1 MSPFRVSFF
10 RAYVVGT
17 TYAPAALGVFAAL
30 LALAEAVAHAR
41 GATPLSFGPA
51 ATTPPL
57 FGHGSTAPVGMG
69 ASTPGTPAGPST
81 VVVALT
87 GPGADPGGAA
97 LRLVAFGLLALAT
110 TVPVVFLRTRP
121 TAAALVV
128 GAAGVLSFTA
138 FRTLTVAAR
147 PSWWSASTGSVSPER
162 GGLASCSPR
171 RTSWRRCSACPPGP
185 CPEAWR
191 CSFPWRAKR
200 ASSSCSLRASPRL
213 RPWPESPGG
222 PPMRPRTTGP
232 PGRSSCGT
240 LLEHTARGERARIAR
255 ELHDVVAHHISMVA
269 VQAET
274 ARVAVP
280 GMPSAGAE
288 RLRAIGDTAR
298 SALTEMRR
306 LLGVLREDDRER
318 AADLRPQPGLRLT
331 ELNAL
336 LDEARDASGTA
347 VRLVLSG
354 SPAVLDP
361 GVELAAYRIIQE
373 ALTNAR
379 RHAPGAAV
387 DVELHY
393 TRDAL
398 RLRVRD
404 NGPGIPF
411 SSGTAT
417 GTGGSDGLGV
427 PGGAVMPGA
436 AVPSG
441 DARVPDGMAGH
452 GFAEHESATRG
463 PAGRVLAGQESAGHE
478 SAGHTFAGHG
488 LADHESARYEAARH
502 GLTEHESAARGSAL
516 PRIDRDAGTGRRR
529 WWRTVHRLRG
539 SGGFVVEA
547 CLPRLPD
554 ADDFQAS
561 GAADGP
567 DRWWGPAAPM
577 RLCGRMS
584 VTGGTPIRVVVADDH
599 LVVRTGFAELLGS
612 QPDFAVVAT
621 APDGAQAV
629 RMCRE
634 LRPDGVVGRQPP
646 ALASISRQWYP
657 ASHED
662 AQRDAPVRCAAP
674 RSLRRAA

>member
-1 MSPFRVSFF
+1 M
-10 RAYVVGT
+10 A
-17 TYAPAALGVFAAL
+17 
-30 LALAEAVAHAR
+30 
-41 GATPLSFGPA
+41 
-51 ATTPPL
+51 
-57 FGHGSTAPVGMG
+57 
-69 ASTPGTPAGPST
+69 
-81 VVVALT
+81 
-87 GPGADPGGAA
+87 
-97 LRLVAFGLLALAT
+97 
-110 TVPVVFLRTRP
+110 
-121 TAAALVV
+121 
-128 GAAGVLSFTA
+128 
-138 FRTLTVAAR
+138 
-147 PSWWSASTGSVSPER
+147 
-162 GGLASCSPR
+162 
-171 RTSWRRCSACPPGP
+171 
-185 CPEAWR
+185 
-191 CSFPWRAKR
+191 
-200 ASSSCSLRASPRL
+200 
-213 RPWPESPGG
+213 
-222 PPMRPRTTGP
+222 
-232 PGRSSCGT
+232 GT

-318 AADLRPQPGLRLT
+318 ADLRPQPGLRLT

-502 GLTEHESAARGSAL
+502 GLTEHESAARGSAGHGL
-516 PRIDRDAGTGRRR
+516 TGMRERAAAVGGELCIGSAAG
-529 WWRTVHRLRG
+529 
-539 SGGFVVEA
+539 GGFVVEA

-567 DRWWGPAAPM
+567 DRWWGPAAPA
-577 RLCGRMS
+577 GS
-584 VTGGTPIRVVVADDH
+584 AGGCP
-599 LVVRTGFAELLGS
+599 
-612 QPDFAVVAT
+612 
-621 APDGAQAV
+621 
-629 RMCRE
+629 
-634 LRPDGVVGRQPP
+634 
-646 ALASISRQWYP
+646 
-657 ASHED
+657 
-662 AQRDAPVRCAAP
+662 
-674 RSLRRAA
+674 